1 MNIFSL
7 LDNLSKSL
15 EKGATI
21 GYNKSLSA
29 SHSAT
34 AILTSQGQ
42 KMETLRQKYYN
53 LWISDYS

>member
-1 MNIFSL
+1 MDIFCL

-42 KMETLRQKYYN
+42 KMGTLKQKYYN
-53 LWISDYS
+53 L